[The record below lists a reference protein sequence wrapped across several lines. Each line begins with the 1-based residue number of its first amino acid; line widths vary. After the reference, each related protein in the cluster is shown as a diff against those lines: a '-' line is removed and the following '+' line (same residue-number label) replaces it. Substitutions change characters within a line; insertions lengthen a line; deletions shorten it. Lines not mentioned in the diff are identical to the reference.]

1 MELDRI
7 IAVRTGKTVY
17 RDGENCIKVF
27 ENGYPKD
34 DVLSEAL
41 NHARVETTGLNM
53 PAVKAVTQ
61 IDGKWAIVTEYIHG
75 KTLDCLMSEN
85 HDRRHEYLGK
95 FVDLQLEAFSKT
107 CPLLVSL
114 TEKMR
119 DRIAK
124 TNLGDDVKTELLKR
138 LEELPRHHKLCHG
151 DFNPTNIIV
160 SDDGKPYILDWSH
173 ATIGNA
179 SADVART
186 YLLFWL
192 NGDISGA
199 EEYMDLFCEK
209 SGTSRDYA
217 EKWLPIVA
225 AAQSVKG
232 NVKTREFLLS
242 YVNGVFA

>member
-41 NHARVETTGLNM
+41 NHARVETTGLNV

-124 TNLGDDVKTELLKR
+124 ANLGDDVKTELLKR

-151 DFNPTNIIV
+151 DFNDEYHSVGRRKTV
-160 SDDGKPYILDWSH
+160 HTRL
-173 ATIGNA
+173 
-179 SADVART
+179 VARDDRQRVCGRRAD
-186 YLLFWL
+186 LSSVL
-192 NGDISGA
+192 A
-199 EEYMDLFCEK
+199 ERRYFGGGRIYGFVLRKERNEQGLRRKMAAD
-209 SGTSRDYA
+209 SRGG
-217 EKWLPIVA
+217 
-225 AAQSVKG
+225 SVG
-232 NVKTREFLLS
+232 ER
-242 YVNGVFA
+242 

>member
-41 NHARVETTGLNM
+41 NHARVETTGLNV

-124 TNLGDDVKTELLKR
+124 ANLGDDVKTELLKR
-138 LEELPRHHKLCHG
+138 LEELSIREITILAKLHQYKYNNEAFYEDIRKDCG
-151 DFNPTNIIV
+151 IEKDEVKNI
-160 SDDGKPYILDWSH
+160 L
-173 ATIGNA
+173 
-179 SADVART
+179 SAVTRTGFCKEKVGT
-186 YLLFWL
+186 YLGYEGDVYYTTSLFESFL
-192 NGDISGA
+192 KCIGVCA
-199 EEYMDLFCEK
+199 EETE
-209 SGTSRDYA
+209 SERD
-217 EKWLPIVA
+217 
-225 AAQSVKG
+225 G
-232 NVKTREFLLS
+232 
-242 YVNGVFA
+242 